1 MESKEEEIRKIYQK
15 PMFMFLGS
23 GDLISISMMI
33 LLLVI
38 LSFSLG
44 SPFFYKVKINM
55 FDIISLHENS
65 EYESFMEDVIY
76 MSHNEGTFTFDV
88 WKVGWF
94 FNHSFLFFIMVVTS
108 IGISF
113 MIRRKMRRERL
124 GFIEDI
130 LYKNCDTDTF
140 LEYCVC
146 GLNYLPDRL
155 KRPYKKQGRY
165 IFTYFYFEGLYVN
178 ALCAKNQYEKAL
190 QYMEE
195 SWKMLKK
202 ININY
207 KLIKQKLR
215 LKVAY
220 EQKNL
225 EGYEKLLRKTSL
237 LVKYSKNVRADRLVL
252 QKEYSKAI
260 KVLGKIKP
268 KNCYEEVCK
277 FYRLGEC
284 YIKLGNQ
291 QQAKDYLD
299 FVLENGN
306 NTGIKEKAL
315 EFI

>member
-1 MESKEEEIRKIYQK
+1 MESKEEEIKKIYQK
-15 PMFMFLGS
+15 PMFTFFGR
-23 GDLISISMMI
+23 GDLISMSTMI

-55 FDIISLHENS
+55 FDIISLNKNS

-88 WKVGWF
+88 WKVGWVF
-94 FNHSFLFFIMVVTS
+94 EYIFLFYIMVVAS
-108 IGISF
+108 VGISYI
-113 MIRRKMRRERL
+113 IRRIMMRERME
-124 GFIEDI
+124 FIVDI
-130 LYKNCDTDTF
+130 LYKNCDTDAF

-146 GLNYLPDRL
+146 GLNYLPDRP
-155 KRPYKKQGRY
+155 KRKYKKQGRY

-207 KLIKQKLR
+207 KLMKQRLR

-220 EQKNL
+220 EQENL
-225 EGYEKLLRKTSL
+225 ESYEKLLRKTSL

-252 QKEYSKAI
+252 EKEYSKAI
-260 KVLGKIKP
+260 KVME
-268 KNCYEEVCK
+268 KNK
-277 FYRLGEC
+277 
-284 YIKLGNQ
+284 
-291 QQAKDYLD
+291 
-299 FVLENGN
+299 
-306 NTGIKEKAL
+306 T
-315 EFI
+315 